1 MNIKNKK
8 LFVSMLVLLCAILTS
23 AYVFLFVLSDDRQP
37 PEIHIDSE
45 ILNVS
50 VTANEK
56 ALLKGVT
63 ATDDVDGD
71 VTSSILIEGFSKF
84 TAKNTA
90 YITYVAYDSAGN
102 VSKATRTVKFRDY
115 TPPVFG
121 QTKALVFASNTAPDV
136 LSFVSAIDKID
147 GDISDRVK
155 GTLLSEAT
163 SLNYPGEH
171 QIEFRV
177 TNSMGDTQRITLPVE
192 VYDAGTY
199 NATVELSDYLVY
211 VKQGGEFRPESYLQ
225 NLVVGTKEYPLVADW
240 KAGTMVYVN
249 RYVNPSINPTINI
262 INVEMKS
269 DVDTTTPGLYSVTY
283 MVDLGGRYKGYTRL
297 NVVVEG

>member
-8 LFVSMLVLLCAILTS
+8 LFVSVLVVLCAILT
-23 AYVFLFVLSDDRQP
+23 AVYVFLFVLSDDKQP
-37 PEIHIDSE
+37 PVIHMDSE
-45 ILNVS
+45 MITVS
-50 VTANEK
+50 VSAGNK
-56 ALLKGVT
+56 QLLKGVT

-71 VTSSILIEGFSKF
+71 VTSDILIEGFSKF
-84 TAKNTA
+84 TSENTTN
-90 YITYVAYDSAGN
+90 ITYVAYDSAGN
-102 VSKATRTVKFRDY
+102 VSKATRKVKFKDY

-121 QTKALVFASNTAPDV
+121 QEKALVFASNTAPDV
-136 LSFVSAIDKID
+136 LSFVTATDAID
-147 GDISDRVK
+147 GDISGHVK

-192 VYDAGTY
+192 VYEAGAY

-211 VKQGGEFRPESYLQ
+211 IKQGSEFLPESYLL
-225 NLVVGTKEYPLVADW
+225 NIVVGTKEYPLIADW
-240 KAGTMVYVN
+240 KAGTMVYIN
-249 RYVNPSINPTINI
+249 RYVNPNVNPSMDIV
-262 INVEMKS
+262 NVEMNS

-283 MVDLGGRYKGYTRL
+283 LVDFDGRYKGYTRL
-297 NVVVEG
+297 NVVVEE